1 MDLEVNLVRVLVV
14 GSGASGVQASLQL
27 LDRGVSVRM
36 IDVGR
41 RPTSPHESLPLKS
54 FSELRHVDGDQESY
68 FLGRNLDGIR
78 FDDIRTGNKLP
89 PLKSHV
95 IEARSETQVAD
106 TAGFVL
112 NQSRARGGL
121 AMSWGAGSMP
131 LRAVDLE
138 SFPISLSDLSPYYDL
153 VADSIGMSGDHDDLA
168 EIVSPP
174 RGLQPPLE
182 LDTPSL
188 RLLERY
194 QKDRPHWHRKGL
206 RMGRAW
212 LAVNSIAQAG
222 RDACAYNDME
232 FWGDADTAV
241 YRPEWTLQELERHS
255 GFEYRG
261 GLEALSFQEAGET
274 VELSVRDTNTGEHS
288 TLTGDAVV
296 LAAAVP
302 GSPRIALHSMRR
314 FGAEHAVP
322 IRTNPYSYVPCLY
335 LPMLGRPVRDRR
347 CSLAQLSLLFQAEPD
362 PATAVFSSLFT
373 YRSLLTFKLL
383 NEAPLPYRF
392 GLDVFGA
399 LLPAIVIV
407 TVLHPDLGEGQKRY
421 WIEQGHNGAVRD
433 RVDYRESPEAS
444 KRQNTAER
452 RLFRTLRRLGLVAL
466 KRIRRA
472 PGSAIHYSGSLPLS
486 REERPLTCTP
496 EGRLRPFQRVWIA
509 DGSALPIMPAIPPT
523 FTMMAHAR
531 RTADRMV
538 RHLHAA
544 NA

>member
-1 MDLEVNLVRVLVV
+1 MLEQ
-14 GSGASGVQASLQL
+14 GASVC
-27 LDRGVSVRM
+27 M
-36 IDVGR
+36 IDVGK
-41 RPTSPHESLPLKS
+41 RPSPSHAPLPFKS
-54 FSELRHVDGDQESY
+54 FSELRQGDEEQQGY
-68 FLGRNLDGIR
+68 FLGRDLDGIR

-95 IEARSETQVAD
+95 IEPRSQAQVDA
-106 TAGFVL
+106 TGGFVL

-131 LRAVDLE
+131 LRSVDFE
-138 SFPISLSDLSPYYDL
+138 SFPISLADLGPYYDR
-153 VADSIGMSGDHDDLA
+153 VADSIGLSGDQDDLA
-168 EIVSPP
+168 EIVEAP
-174 RGLQPPLE
+174 RGMQPPLE

-194 QKDRPHWHRKGL
+194 QANRSRWHRKGL

-212 LAVNSIAQAG
+212 LAVNSVAHAE

-241 YRPEWTLQELERHS
+241 YRPEWTLRELERHAN
-255 GFEYRG
+255 FEYRG
-261 GLEALSFQEAGET
+261 GLEAVSFEET
-274 VELSVRDTNTGEHS
+274 GDSVQLAVRDTGTGSHS
-288 TLTGDAVV
+288 NLSADAVV

-302 GSPRIALHSMRR
+302 GSPRIALRSMQR
-314 FGAEHAVP
+314 FGAEHALP
-322 IRTNPYSYVPCLY
+322 IRTNPYSYIPCLY

-347 CSLAQLSLLFQAEPD
+347 CSLAQLSLLFQAESD

-383 NEAPLPYRF
+383 NEGPLPYRF

-407 TVLHPDLGEGQKRY
+407 TVLHPDLGEGEKRY
-421 WIEQGHNGAVRD
+421 WIEAGSDGEVHDHVR
-433 RVDYRESPEAS
+433 YRESPEAS
-444 KRQNTAER
+444 KRQDDAER
-452 RLFRTLRRLGLVAL
+452 GLLRTLRRLGLVPL

-486 REERPLTCTP
+486 REDRPLTCTP

-531 RTADRMV
+531 RTADLMLR
-538 RHLHAA
+538 RLQAA
-544 NA
+544 DA